1 MTDTQPRFTYASGYK
16 TAHAADT
23 ALGDLYAGG
32 EVCEGERPEIESY
45 KARNKITGKPVTRYK
60 ITMRG

>member
-1 MTDTQPRFTYASGYK
+1 MTTARFTYASGYK
-16 TAHAADT
+16 TADAADT
-23 ALGDLYAGG
+23 ALGDMYAGG

-45 KARNKITGKPVTRYK
+45 KARHKVTGKTVTRYK